1 MTRSEFGYFCAGVA
15 AGALGHKFYPQ
26 LQQKLAPYMAGAMVF
41 AQQAFGD
48 AMKNAMEAAEAMQ
61 AGGGPVGADFF
72 ATAGQAAGAADAP
85 PADADAQSARGA
97 A

>member
-61 AGGGPVGADFF
+61 AGAGPVGADFF
-72 ATAGQAAGAADAP
+72 ATASEPAGAADSATP
-85 PADADAQSARGA
+85 DSGAQEARGA

>member
-61 AGGGPVGADFF
+61 AAGGPVGADFF
-72 ATAGQAAGAADAP
+72 SAAGE
-85 PADADAQSARGA
+85 PADAAAADPAQQASRGA